1 MRIDIPQDLPR
12 PRETTPSSPK
22 PDVSRQQE
30 SHPIQRHLQ
39 SLKER
44 ADQNRLNHAPPRQS
58 QSQPQ
63 YREREV
69 ATRSHRV
76 NDPRESSDT
85 RRTRRDRIPARTI
98 GMQLRPEE
106 RKTMQELGRFRIVRT
121 SDLANT
127 IYDGKERKLD
137 EDMRYLRSKGLITTR
152 HINLRRD
159 GKRRNIERVEVATLT
174 RDGRVWLRKSGEG
187 PKDQTV
193 YYGFV
198 KPREMEHDSLIYRAY
213 RDAAARIEATGGTNL
228 RVKLDFEIKADV
240 QKDIYR
246 TRRADPKRD
255 MAEIKEEVAKK
266 QELPF
271 VNGKIQIP
279 DARIEFDRKA
289 ENSQDVSQDL
299 KHDQDQGSRTG
310 GHEDIE
316 VLTAAYRRGQLRS
329 KAQAG
334 FRAYASGADRSSIT
348 AKIEN
353 DHDMMQD
360 IFDL

>member
-12 PRETTPSSPK
+12 RNEVTPNIPK
-22 PDVSRQQE
+22 PEVSQQQE

-44 ADQNRLNHAPPRQS
+44 AEQNRLSHAPPRRS
-58 QSQPQ
+58 QSSP
-63 YREREV
+63 ERPER
-69 ATRSHRV
+69 AARQRSV
-76 NDPRESSDT
+76 KDPRESTDG
-85 RRTRRDRIPARTI
+85 RRAQRNTIPSQTI
-98 GMQLRPEE
+98 GMRLRPEE
-106 RKTMQELGRFRIVRT
+106 RRAMVELGRFRVVRT
-121 SDLANT
+121 SDLAKT
-127 IYDGKERKLD
+127 IYDGKVRKLD
-137 EDMRYLRSKGLITTR
+137 EDLRYLRSKGLVDTR

-159 GKRRNIERVEVATLT
+159 GTRRQIERVEVATLT
-174 RDGRVWLRKSGEG
+174 RDGRAWLRKSGEV

-213 RDAAARIEATGGTNL
+213 GDAARRIENEGGSNL
-228 RVKLDFEIKADV
+228 RVKLDFEIKANV

-246 TRRADPKRD
+246 ARKADPKRD
-255 MAEIKEEVAKK
+255 MAKIKQEVAKR

-279 DARIEFDRKA
+279 DARIEFDHKA
-289 ENSQDVSQDL
+289 DDGQGVTQDP
-299 KHDQDQGSRTG
+299 DQGSRTG

-316 VLTAAYRRGQLRS
+316 VLTAAYRRGHLRS

-334 FRAYASGADRSSIT
+334 FRNYATAADRSSIT
-348 AKIEN
+348 AKIED
-353 DHDMMQD
+353 DHDMMRD
-360 IFDL
+360 ILDL